1 MSKSKSVKSAFTSR
15 FEEIT
20 VYAVLGT

>member
-1 MSKSKSVKSAFTSR
+1 MSKSKFIKSAFTSQ